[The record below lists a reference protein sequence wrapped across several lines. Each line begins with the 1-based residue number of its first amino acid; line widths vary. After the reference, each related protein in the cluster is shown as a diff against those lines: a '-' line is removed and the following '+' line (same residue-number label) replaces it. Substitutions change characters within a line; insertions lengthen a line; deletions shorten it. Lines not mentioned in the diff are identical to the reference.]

1 MKKIYLDERIFINDH
16 SELKLGFLNING
28 LLDGNHEFYLNED
41 KNLINL
47 DVLVLCETKLTKNVD
62 NSMIRKKMDKWDII
76 GRYDAGDNSKH
87 MGMMVL
93 TPKVSS
99 IKEKMTTITYQC
111 SQRNENLQI
120 QGIVLRMNNGL
131 SFGFL
136 YSRTTP
142 NTPEVKAI
150 NKYFAECQFMMG
162 DFNLSPKMPQ
172 DNKKLEQL
180 CGCSKFLVLKET
192 TRVLSE
198 NQLDH
203 ILAENKF
210 SGKCFGTSYF
220 NFISDHK
227 TITLR
232 ITLNSELTPQVLE
245 KINFDSEHHL
255 RKKKKEEVKAKDS
268 SQEKIS
274 LENIQKDKPQKK
286 RQKDKR
292 DDTTS
297 NEFQDLNEAMC
308 MEAEHENSTFN
319 RKFNN
324 PDMATCWLNSCLQLM
339 LIAMDYKENIILNS
353 ELGIELLRLHAL
365 NENSALDPSTV
376 KEIIVCTED
385 TRVASRLS
393 RLLTANMDEDTLA
406 EQSRIIKESRFDLH
420 KGQQCVRDFFLCL
433 EDNLENW
440 PDVYSMFAFSLTHTS
455 KCNNC
460 GHENSTETTQFYL
473 EMQVPPDESDLK
485 SQMENYL
492 NEGSEREYKCEEVC
506 KKMVKKTRMMNLTNA
521 DESEYITVLLSR
533 GVDRGGFQYHFSR
546 NRVISDKDISL
557 R

>member
-1 MKKIYLDERIFINDH
+1 
-16 SELKLGFLNING
+16 
-28 LLDGNHEFYLNED
+28 
-41 KNLINL
+41 
-47 DVLVLCETKLTKNVD
+47 
-62 NSMIRKKMDKWDII
+62 
-76 GRYDAGDNSKH
+76 
-87 MGMMVL
+87 
-93 TPKVSS
+93 
-99 IKEKMTTITYQC
+99 
-111 SQRNENLQI
+111 
-120 QGIVLRMNNGL
+120 
-131 SFGFL
+131 
-136 YSRTTP
+136 
-142 NTPEVKAI
+142 
-150 NKYFAECQFMMG
+150 
-162 DFNLSPKMPQ
+162 
-172 DNKKLEQL
+172 
-180 CGCSKFLVLKET
+180 
-192 TRVLSE
+192 
-198 NQLDH
+198 
-203 ILAENKF
+203 
-210 SGKCFGTSYF
+210 
-220 NFISDHK
+220 
-227 TITLR
+227 
-232 ITLNSELTPQVLE
+232 
-245 KINFDSEHHL
+245 
-255 RKKKKEEVKAKDS
+255 
-268 SQEKIS
+268 
-274 LENIQKDKPQKK
+274 
-286 RQKDKR
+286 
-292 DDTTS
+292 
-297 NEFQDLNEAMC
+297 